1 MKMKMEKQF
10 KVIIEDEDVWITEA
24 WGSREGNASKTNS
37 WLVSL
42 GAFILINQKKKKL
55 EHMWAFSIS
64 I

>member
-1 MKMKMEKQF
+1 MKMKMKKQF

-42 GAFILINQKKKKL
+42 GAFILINQKKKN
-55 EHMWAFSIS
+55 
-64 I
+64 

>member
-10 KVIIEDEDVWITEA
+10 KVIIEDKDVWITEA

-42 GAFILINQKKKKL
+42 GALTL
-55 EHMWAFSIS
+55 LS
-64 I
+64 